1 MRSLSFDWSLFLL
14 GLILS
19 LSGLVYVY
27 SATWEAGDSPG
38 VYFSLVEIKQIV
50 WLVLALVVHHF
61 VRRVNW
67 GLRPDSWLW
76 FYLPVVGALILV
88 LLIGSSHGMGANRWI
103 SIGPVDIQPSEFA
116 KLAFILILAWL
127 FSREGLRIERAYF
140 TSFGVLLSLLAL
152 VLLQPDLGTAMVFVV
167 VFFVMALF
175 TPVRRRLIL
184 ATLAGFVLCG
194 VMAWNIG
201 NVVKPHQKD
210 RIRAFL
216 DPKADPQG
224 IGYQINQSEIA
235 VGSGGMTGKGFL
247 RGTQSRGDFI
257 PIIESDFIFA
267 LIAEEYGFLGC
278 LYVLMLYFLLIARI
292 LAISRDVQSNYE
304 RYICYGASAF
314 FFFHVFV
321 AAGMTIR
328 LTPVTG
334 LPLPFI
340 SQGGSSLM
348 TMWLVLAIIQSL
360 YFNSRRDF
368 RALRMRR

>member
-1 MRSLSFDWSLFLL
+1 MRSLSFDWVLFLL
-14 GLILS
+14 GLALS
-19 LSGLVYVY
+19 ISGLVYVY
-27 SATWEAGDSPG
+27 SATWEAGDTPG
-38 VYFSLVEIKQIV
+38 VFFSIVEIKQIV
-50 WLVLALVVHHF
+50 WLVIALVVHHF

-67 GLRPDSWLW
+67 GLRPESWLW
-76 FYLPVVGALILV
+76 FYVPVAAALVLV
-88 LLIGSSHGMGANRWI
+88 LLIGASHGMGANRWI

-127 FSREGLRIERAYF
+127 FSREGLRADRAYL
-140 TSFGVLLSLLAL
+140 TALGVLMSLLAL
-152 VLLQPDLGTAMVFVV
+152 VLLQPDLGTAMVFVA

-184 ATLAGFVLCG
+184 ATLVGFVLMG
-194 VMAWNIG
+194 IFAWQFLFY
-201 NVVKPHQKD
+201 PHQKD

-235 VGSGGMTGKGFL
+235 VGSGGLTGKGFL
-247 RGTQSRGDFI
+247 RGTQTRGGFI
-257 PIIESDFIFA
+257 PVIESDFIFA

-278 LYVLMLYFLLIARI
+278 LYVLTMYFFLIARI